1 MINIINLSTNPKNK
15 EQLLFVYRNTDKVDD
30 KVRDV
35 FRRLTEEFKICQ
47 NFKWSQGIQPW
58 VTNFNQ
64 IASMNLKRCND
75 GNVLLDSFKESY

>member
-1 MINIINLSTNPKNK
+1 MIKIINLLTNHKNK

-47 NFKWSQGIQPW
+47 NFKWSQGIQP
-58 VTNFNQ
+58 
-64 IASMNLKRCND
+64 
-75 GNVLLDSFKESY
+75 